1 MYIKNLRIGNWV
13 NVDGLPRK
21 VSWLGNT
28 YPRVD
33 IDGVDVACKEDDL
46 HEIPITV
53 YILDNNGWKQEEIK
67 RMSRK
72 YKKGSYTLRLQ
83 ENGRFLEYSN
93 VITNLR
99 VNSLHQLQNLIDDIE
114 GGENEFSKF
123 EFYE

>member
-13 NVDGLPRK
+13 GVDGLPRK

-46 HEIPITV
+46 HEIPITA